1 MKAAVTTSTLL
12 ETAVEASRKAGD
24 LLKDNFGK
32 SIRVDYKGRI
42 NLVTELDFRSES
54 LILRII
60 RERFP
65 EHDIL
70 TEESRIPQRGAAY
83 RWIID
88 PLDGTTSYAHG
99 YPFFAV
105 SIGVEVNGKSALG
118 VVYNPLLDELFHAVS
133 GGGSFLNG
141 KTIHVSE
148 TSELD
153 RSLLSTGFPYN
164 IRDYSGKNLD
174 NFNRA
179 VMNSQGIRRDGSAAL
194 DLCHV
199 ASGRNDG
206 FWERGLL
213 PWDVAAGSLLV
224 TEAGGRVT
232 DFRDNETDIFGKELL
247 ATNGLIHGQMVSL
260 LE

>member
-1 MKAAVTTSTLL
+1 MKDDVTTSTLL

-32 SIRVDYKGRI
+32 SIRVNYKGRI
-42 NLVTELDFRSES
+42 DLVTELDVRAES
-54 LILRII
+54 LIIQTI
-60 RERFP
+60 RDNFP

-70 TEESRIPQRGAAY
+70 TEESRIPQKGADY

-99 YPFFAV
+99 YPFFGV
-105 SIGVEVNGKSALG
+105 SIAVENRGTVKVG
-118 VVYNPLLDELFHAVS
+118 VVYNPLLDELFHAVR
-133 GGGSFLNG
+133 GEGSFLNG
-141 KTIHVSE
+141 KAIHVS
-148 TSELD
+148 TTTELKM
-153 RSLLSTGFPYN
+153 SLLSTGFPYN
-164 IRDYSGKNLD
+164 IGDYPGRNLN

-179 VMNSQGIRRDGSAAL
+179 VMQSQGIRRDGSAAL

-199 ASGRNDG
+199 AGGRNDG

-224 TEAGGRVT
+224 TEAGGKFT
-232 DFRDNETDIFGKELL
+232 DFLGKKTDIFGRETL
-247 ATNGLIHGQMVSL
+247 ATNGIIHEQMISL